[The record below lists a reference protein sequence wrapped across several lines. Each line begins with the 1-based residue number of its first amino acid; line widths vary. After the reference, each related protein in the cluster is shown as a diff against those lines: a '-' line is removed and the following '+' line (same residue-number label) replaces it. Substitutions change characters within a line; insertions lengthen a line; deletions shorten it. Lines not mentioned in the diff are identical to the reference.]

1 MKKANNGVFDYH
13 AFELFFSL
21 YYHPYFTP
29 YRDFLGYFL
38 NLKRNLLT
46 SLTETLVYMPLV
58 LPPSVL
64 GFYLLLI
71 FSPSSFLGAFLQD
84 ALNVKL
90 VFSFQGL
97 ILGSVI
103 FSLPFMVSPIKS
115 ALISLPTSLKEASYS
130 LGKREYYTL
139 FFVLLPNIKPS
150 LLMAIITTFTHTIG
164 GFGVVMM
171 LVGDILGETR
181 VASIAIFN
189 ETEALNFPKA
199 HQYALMLTLI
209 SFSLLFVT
217 LFLNKKQSSFL

>member
-1 MKKANNGVFDYH
+1 MDHEF
-13 AFELFFSL
+13 LITMRLSFSL
-21 YYHPYFTP
+21 ALITTLILLPIGI
-29 YRDFLGYFL
+29 FLGYFL
-38 NLKRNLLT
+38 SLKRNLLT

-84 ALNVKL
+84 VFNVKL

-115 ALISLPTSLKEASYS
+115 ALISLPTSFKEASYS
-130 LGKREYYTL
+130 LGKGEYYTL

-150 LLMAIITTFTHTIG
+150 LLMAIITTFTHTVG
-164 GFGVVMM
+164 EFGVVMM
-171 LVGDILGETR
+171 LGGDILGETR

-189 ETEALNFPKA
+189 ETEALNYPKA
-199 HQYALMLTLI
+199 HQYALTLTLI

>member
-1 MKKANNGVFDYH
+1 MDHEFLITMP
-13 AFELFFSL
+13 FEFFFSL

-29 YRDFLGYFL
+29 CRDFLGYFL
-38 NLKRNLLT
+38 SLKRNLLT

-115 ALISLPTSLKEASYS
+115 ALISLPISLKEASYS
-130 LGKREYYTL
+130 LGKGEYYTL
-139 FFVLLPNIKPS
+139 FLSYSP
-150 LLMAIITTFTHTIG
+150 T
-164 GFGVVMM
+164 
-171 LVGDILGETR
+171 
-181 VASIAIFN
+181 
-189 ETEALNFPKA
+189 LNPV
-199 HQYALMLTLI
+199 Y
-209 SFSLLFVT
+209 
-217 LFLNKKQSSFL
+217 

>member
-1 MKKANNGVFDYH
+1 MDHEF
-13 AFELFFSL
+13 LITMRLSFSL
-21 YYHPYFTP
+21 AFITTLILLPIGI
-29 YRDFLGYFL
+29 FLGYFL
-38 NLKRNLLT
+38 SLKCNLLT
-46 SLTETLVYMPLV
+46 SITETLVYMPLV

-115 ALISLPTSLKEASYS
+115 TLISLPTSLKEANYS

-150 LLMAIITTFTHTIG
+150 LLVAIITTFTHTIG
-164 GFGVVMM
+164 EFGVVMM
-171 LVGDILGETR
+171 LGGDILGETR

-189 ETEALNFPKA
+189 ETEALNYPKA
-199 HQYALMLTLI
+199 HQYALTLTLI
-209 SFSLLFVT
+209 GFSLLFVT

>member
-1 MKKANNGVFDYH
+1 MDHEF
-13 AFELFFSL
+13 LIIMRLSFSL
-21 YYHPYFTP
+21 VFITTLISLPNG
-29 YRDFLGYFL
+29 DFLGYFL
-38 NLKRNLLT
+38 RLKHNLLT

-64 GFYLLLI
+64 GFYLLFI

-103 FSLPFMVSPIKS
+103 FSLPFIVSPIKS
-115 ALISLPTSLKEASYS
+115 ALVSLPTSLKEASYS

-164 GFGVVMM
+164 EFGVVMM
-171 LVGDILGETR
+171 LGGDILG
-181 VASIAIFN
+181 
-189 ETEALNFPKA
+189 
-199 HQYALMLTLI
+199 
-209 SFSLLFVT
+209 
-217 LFLNKKQSSFL
+217 

>member
-1 MKKANNGVFDYH
+1 MDHEF
-13 AFELFFSL
+13 LITMRLSFSL
-21 YYHPYFTP
+21 AFITTLILLPIGI
-29 YRDFLGYFL
+29 FLGYFL
-38 NLKRNLLT
+38 SLKRNLLT

-103 FSLPFMVSPIKS
+103 FSLPF
-115 ALISLPTSLKEASYS
+115 
-130 LGKREYYTL
+130 

-171 LVGDILGETR
+171 LGGDILGETR

-189 ETEALNFPKA
+189 ETEALNYPKA
-199 HQYALMLTLI
+199 HQYALTLTLI
-209 SFSLLFVT
+209 GFSLLFVT

>member
-1 MKKANNGVFDYH
+1 
-13 AFELFFSL
+13 
-21 YYHPYFTP
+21 
-29 YRDFLGYFL
+29 
-38 NLKRNLLT
+38 
-46 SLTETLVYMPLV
+46 MPLV

-64 GFYLLLI
+64 GFYLLLF

-130 LGKREYYTL
+130 LGKGEYYTL
-139 FFVLLPNIKPS
+139 FFVLLSNIKPS

-164 GFGVVMM
+164 EFGVVMM
-171 LVGDILGETR
+171 LGGDILGETR

-189 ETEALNFPKA
+189 ETEALNYPKA
-199 HQYALMLTLI
+199 HQYALTLTLI

>member
-1 MKKANNGVFDYH
+1 MDHEF
-13 AFELFFSL
+13 LITMRLSFSL
-21 YYHPYFTP
+21 AFITTLILLPIGI
-29 YRDFLGYFL
+29 FLGYFL
-38 NLKRNLLT
+38 SLKRNLLT
-46 SLTETLVYMPLV
+46 SITETLVYMPLV

-90 VFSFQGL
+90 IFSFQGL

-115 ALISLPTSLKEASYS
+115 ALISLPTSLKEANYS

-164 GFGVVMM
+164 EFGVVMM
-171 LVGDILGETR
+171 LGGDILGETR

-189 ETEALNFPKA
+189 ETEALNYPKA
-199 HQYALMLTLI
+199 HQYALTLTLI
-209 SFSLLFVT
+209 SFSFLFVT

>member
-1 MKKANNGVFDYH
+1 MDHEFLITIH
-13 AFELFFSL
+13 LSFSL
-21 YYHPYFTP
+21 AFITTLILLPIGF
-29 YRDFLGYFL
+29 FLGYFL
-38 NLKRNLLT
+38 SLKRNLLT

-84 ALNVKL
+84 VFNVKL

-164 GFGVVMM
+164 EFGVVMM
-171 LVGDILGETR
+171 LGGDILGETR

-189 ETEALNFPKA
+189 ETEALNYPKA
-199 HQYALMLTLI
+199 HQYALTLTLI
-209 SFSLLFVT
+209 GFSLLFVT

>member
-1 MKKANNGVFDYH
+1 MEF
-13 AFELFFSL
+13 LITMRLSFSL
-21 YYHPYFTP
+21 AFITTLILLPIWI
-29 YRDFLGYFL
+29 FLGYFL
-38 NLKRNLLT
+38 SLKRNLLT
-46 SLTETLVYMPLV
+46 NLTETLVYMPLV

-90 VFSFQGL
+90 VFSFQEL

-115 ALISLPTSLKEASYS
+115 TLISLPTSLKEASYS
-130 LGKREYYTL
+130 LGKGEYYTL
-139 FFVLLPNIKPS
+139 FFVLLHNIKPS

-164 GFGVVMM
+164 EFGVAMM
-171 LVGDILGETR
+171 LGGDDILGETR

-189 ETEALNFPKA
+189 ETEALNYPKA
-199 HQYALMLTLI
+199 HQYALTITLI
-209 SFSLLFVT
+209 SFSLLFVA

>member
-1 MKKANNGVFDYH
+1 MDHEF
-13 AFELFFSL
+13 LITMRLSFSL
-21 YYHPYFTP
+21 ALITTLILLPIGI
-29 YRDFLGYFL
+29 FLGYFL
-38 NLKRNLLT
+38 SLKRNLLT

-84 ALNVKL
+84 VLNVKL

-130 LGKREYYTL
+130 LGKGKYYTL

-164 GFGVVMM
+164 EFGVVMM
-171 LVGDILGETR
+171 LGGDILGETR

-189 ETEALNFPKA
+189 ETEALNYPKA
-199 HQYALMLTLI
+199 HQYALTLTLI

>member
-1 MKKANNGVFDYH
+1 MDHEF
-13 AFELFFSL
+13 LITMRLSFSL
-21 YYHPYFTP
+21 AFITTLILLPIGI
-29 YRDFLGYFL
+29 FLGYFL
-38 NLKRNLLT
+38 SLKRNLLT
-46 SLTETLVYMPLV
+46 SITETLVYMPLV

-115 ALISLPTSLKEASYS
+115 ALISLSTSLKEASYS

-150 LLMAIITTFTHTIG
+150 LLVAIITTFTHTIG
-164 GFGVVMM
+164 EFGVVMM
-171 LVGDILGETR
+171 LGGDILGETR

-189 ETEALNFPKA
+189 ETEALNYPKA
-199 HQYALMLTLI
+199 HQYALTLTLI

>member
-1 MKKANNGVFDYH
+1 MDHEF
-13 AFELFFSL
+13 LITMRLSFSL
-21 YYHPYFTP
+21 AFITTLVLLPIGI
-29 YRDFLGYFL
+29 FLGYFL
-38 NLKRNLLT
+38 SLKRNLLT

-115 ALISLPTSLKEASYS
+115 VLISLPTSLKEASYS

-139 FFVLLPNIKPS
+139 FFALLPNIKPS

-164 GFGVVMM
+164 EFGVVMM
-171 LVGDILGETR
+171 LGGDILGETR

-189 ETEALNFPKA
+189 ETEALNYPKA
-199 HQYALMLTLI
+199 HQYALTLTLI